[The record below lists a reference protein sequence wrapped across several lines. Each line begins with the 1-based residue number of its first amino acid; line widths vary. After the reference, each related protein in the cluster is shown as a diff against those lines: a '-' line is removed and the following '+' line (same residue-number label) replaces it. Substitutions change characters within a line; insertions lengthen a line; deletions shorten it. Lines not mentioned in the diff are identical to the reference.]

1 MYGLYRVG
9 LHSFLWSEQPD
20 HFSEKTRKFAIFR
33 LFPLSSSTKNSYN
46 FVLLSDF
53 LQKKTKK
60 RSYTRWRISEKRQLT
75 GKLLL
80 TNLNTPPSILLLH
93 FYFFWT
99 LFFTV
104 AFYVADDKDSRV
116 DYIILFYLGDL
127 VFWQQL
133 F

>member
-1 MYGLYRVG
+1 MN
-9 LHSFLWSEQPD
+9 E
-20 HFSEKTRKFAIFR
+20 
-33 LFPLSSSTKNSYN
+33 
-46 FVLLSDF
+46 
-53 LQKKTKK
+53 
-60 RSYTRWRISEKRQLT
+60 RQLT

-80 TNLNTPPSILLLH
+80 TNLNILLLH

-116 DYIILFYLGDL
+116 DYIILFYLGGLDFLAATFLDL
-127 VFWQQL
+127 LDVDCCDRFDAFDFCDDGLGCTYVTTFWQKIGKTYN